1 MGSKAGTVRSEA
13 DAMASPRSGTKQAR
27 LVDLL
32 NGDHGASLTDL
43 TAALGWLPHTV
54 RAALTGLRKRG
65 YEIERRVEDGTSR
78 YSITAGSRAA

>member
-1 MGSKAGTVRSEA
+1 
-13 DAMASPRSGTKQAR
+13 
-27 LVDLL
+27 
-32 NGDHGASLTDL
+32 
-43 TAALGWLPHTV
+43 V